1 MEKSNKYSLNLSYNI
16 YKGRNMKPT
25 ILTGIKNSGRLHI
38 GSYLGAIK
46 PMVELQQT
54 KVKSGEYQMNMFIP
68 DLHVLT
74 VPTDYAKLKRFMLD
88 NLKLYI
94 ACGLD
99 PSDVNTH
106 LYRQSRI
113 SAHSE
118 MCVLLNNFTSFG
130 ELSRQTQF
138 KDQHSKGAEVSV
150 GLFDYPVLM
159 AADILLYNSRYV
171 PVGDDQRQ
179 HLELARNIAIRINNK
194 FGEIFVVPDEI
205 KKQVEFAGLE
215 KSLRIMSLASPTDKM
230 SKSVNDP
237 RGTID
242 LQDSPAEARKKI
254 MAAETDSLANV
265 NYDPIKQPGISNLIG
280 IYANFK
286 NLKLV
291 EAEAKFKGSER
302 YGDLK
307 KQVADVVCEFLEDIQ
322 LKFSEISDEEVMQI
336 LERGEL
342 TVKPTADKTLL
353 RMQKVLGL

>member
-1 MEKSNKYSLNLSYNI
+1 
-16 YKGRNMKPT
+16 MKPT

-46 PMVELQQT
+46 PMVNLQKD
-54 KVKSGEYQMNMFIP
+54 KVKTGEYQMNMFIP

-99 PSDVNTH
+99 VSDVNTH

-118 MCVLLNNFTSFG
+118 MCVLLNNFTGFG

-138 KDQHSKGAEVSV
+138 KDKHSKGEEASV

-159 AADILLYNSRYV
+159 AADILLYGAKYV

-179 HLELARNIAIRINNK
+179 HLELARDIAIRVNNK
-194 FGEIFVVPDEI
+194 FGEVFVVPDEI

-215 KSLRIMSLASPTDKM
+215 KSLRIKSLSNPASKM
-230 SKSVNDP
+230 SKSVSDP

-254 MAAETDSLANV
+254 MSAETDSLASV
-265 NYDPIKQPGISNLIG
+265 NYDPVKQPGISNLIE
-280 IYANFK
+280 IYANFN
-286 NLKLV
+286 NLSLAN
-291 EAEAKFKGSER
+291 AEAKFKGSER

-307 KQVADVVCEFLEDIQ
+307 KQVADVVCEFLEDTQ
-322 LKFSEISDEEVMQI
+322 LKLSEISDEEVTQI
-336 LERGEL
+336 LERGES
-342 TVKPTADKTLL
+342 TVKPTAEETLS
-353 RMQKVLGL
+353 RMQKALGL

>member
-1 MEKSNKYSLNLSYNI
+1 
-16 YKGRNMKPT
+16 MKPT

-46 PMVELQQT
+46 PMVNLQKS
-54 KVKSGEYQMNMFIP
+54 KVKTGEYQMNMFIP

-74 VPTDYAKLKRFMLD
+74 VPTDYVRLKHFMLN

-99 PSDVNTH
+99 PSDINTH

-118 MCVLLNNFTSFG
+118 MCVLLNNFTGFG

-159 AADILLYNSRYV
+159 ATDILLYNSKYV

-179 HLELARNIAIRINNK
+179 HLELARDVAIRINNR
-194 FGEIFVVPDEI
+194 FGDIFVVPEDL
-205 KKQVEFAGLE
+205 KNQVKFMGGE
-215 KSLRIMSLASPTDKM
+215 KSLRIMSLSNPTSKM
-230 SKSVNDP
+230 SKSVSDP
-237 RGTID
+237 KGTID

-254 MAAETDSLANV
+254 MSAETDSLSSV
-265 NYDPIKQPGISNLIG
+265 NYDQKNQPGISNLIE

-286 NLKLV
+286 NLSLT
-291 EAEAKFKGSER
+291 EAETKFKGSER

-307 KQVADVVCEFLEDIQ
+307 KQVADVVCEFLEVVQ
-322 LKFSEISDEEVMQI
+322 LKFNQISDEEVIAALEKGETSVRSIAEANLKKMQ
-336 LERGEL
+336 
-342 TVKPTADKTLL
+342 T
-353 RMQKVLGL
+353 VLGL

>member
-1 MEKSNKYSLNLSYNI
+1 
-16 YKGRNMKPT
+16 MKPT

-46 PMVELQQT
+46 PMMNLQKN
-54 KVKSGEYQMNMFIP
+54 KVKTGEYQMNMFIP

-99 PSDVNTH
+99 VSDVNTH

-118 MCVLLNNFTSFG
+118 MCVLLNNFTGFG

-138 KDQHSKGAEVSV
+138 KDKHSKGEEASV

-159 AADILLYNSRYV
+159 AADILLYGAKYV

-179 HLELARNIAIRINNK
+179 HLELARDIAIRVNNK
-194 FGEIFVVPDEI
+194 FGEVFIVPDEI

-215 KSLRIMSLASPTDKM
+215 KSLRIKSLSNPASKM
-230 SKSVNDP
+230 SKSVSDP

-254 MAAETDSLANV
+254 MSAETDSLASV
-265 NYDPIKQPGISNLIG
+265 NYDPVKQPGISNLIE

-286 NLKLV
+286 NLKLT
-291 EAEAKFKGSER
+291 EAEAEFKGSER

-322 LKFSEISDEEVMQI
+322 LKLSEISDEEITQI
-336 LERGEL
+336 LGRGES
-342 TVKPTADKTLL
+342 TVKPTANETLS